1 MGTQHTQ
8 HTHAATPYSHHHT
21 TNININMSAEPSK
34 TNAYSEIAMGTVK
47 ENVGWAVG
55 NKQME
60 AEGLARKEKGNA
72 ELEAAKAEQ
81 RAIGTKDQAKGN
93 IKEAAGNVLGNEQW
107 QAEGKAD
114 QLKGDARK
122 AANQ

>member
-1 MGTQHTQ
+1 
-8 HTHAATPYSHHHT
+8 
-21 TNININMSAEPSK
+21 MSAEPSK
-34 TNAYSEIAMGTVK
+34 TSAYTDIALGAAK

-81 RAIGTKDQAKGN
+81 RAIGTKDQVKGN

-122 AANQ
+122 AVNQ